1 MATSPDSKTIDRES
15 LKQDLATKYERGAKA
30 GGAYN
35 VQTDVKT
42 NGANE
47 ISLGGSTFDKLYT
60 TTKGFKIKMAQGQ
73 TELKDAAGGNTSR
86 QLSIYTKGL
95 DVRPYKK

>member
-1 MATSPDSKTIDRES
+1 MATATDSKTIDRES
-15 LKQDLATKYERGAKA
+15 LKQDLATRYLKGAKA

-35 VQTDVKT
+35 VQTDVLTSGT
-42 NGANE
+42 NE
-47 ISLGGSTFDKLYT
+47 KSLGGSTFDKLYT

-73 TELKDAAGGNTSR
+73 TELKDATGGSSK

-95 DVRPYKK
+95 NTIPYKK